1 MRPRKTVLLIGGSG
15 LLGRALST
23 ILSGQGY
30 PLTVKSGKAEL
41 DITNLE
47 AVKKAVEGFDFV
59 INCAA
64 YTAVDLAES
73 NAADAL
79 KLNSLGPRNLS
90 LAIKETEG
98 RLVHFSTDY
107 RYGGCVER
115 APLDESVAASPVG
128 VYGYSKF
135 LGDEFVQLILPE
147 RSAIL
152 VTSWLHGETGNSFVG
167 TINRLTLERSELTVV
182 SDQIGSPTYAGWLAA
197 ATSKFLSVFQP
208 GLYHAANQGEI
219 SWFDF
224 AVKIAELNGSKC
236 KILPQSTAELN
247 RPAPRPPYSALNC
260 KKLESLLGVPC
271 QSWQDGLKSHMSKIL
286 EKT

>member
-1 MRPRKTVLLIGGSG
+1 MQREKVLLIGSSG
-15 LLGRALST
+15 LLGRQLATVLSA
-23 ILSGQGY
+23 QGY
-30 PLTVKSGKAEL
+30 SLTLKSGRAEL

-47 AVKKAVEGFDFV
+47 VTKRAVEGFDFV
-59 INCAA
+59 VNCAA
-64 YTAVDLAES
+64 YTAVDLAET
-73 NAADAL
+73 NVADAL
-79 KLNSLGPRNLS
+79 RLNAIGPKNLAT
-90 LAIKETEG
+90 AIKDTDG

-115 APLDESVAASPVG
+115 HPLAESVVASPVG

-152 VTSWLHGETGNSFVG
+152 VTSWLHGETGSSFVG
-167 TINRLTLERSELTVV
+167 TINRLSLERPELKVV
-182 SDQIGSPTYAGWLAA
+182 SDQVGSPTYAGWLAA
-197 ATSKFLSVFQP
+197 ATVKFLSVFQP
-208 GLYHAANQGEI
+208 GLYHAANLGEI

-236 KILPQSTAELN
+236 KILPQSTTELN

-271 QSWQDGLKSHMSKIL
+271 QSWQDGLKSHLNKIL
-286 EKT
+286 ERN